1 MSYRKSLLAA
11 SIVAGLC
18 LSGALNAQDSNPTT
32 DNSST
37 STAQQQKDKI
47 KQLAAVTVVG
57 IRGSEELSL
66 DTKRAANSHVEVVS
80 AEDIGKLPAKNVAD
94 TLAQLPGVNISSSS
108 ASEGAFD
115 EADRVSLRGTNPSMT
130 QTLIN
135 GHSVGTGDWFVLSQV
150 QTVGRSVS
158 YSLLPSEIVSQVVVH
173 KTSEARL
180 VEGGSAGTVDILTR
194 KPLDYAKPFTGSVSL
209 GGVYSTLPGKTEPQF
224 SGLVNWKND
233 DNTFGVLLE
242 GFYEKRALQRD
253 GQEVVGGYLPTTLDG
268 RTVYY
273 PNEIGNA
280 LFQQKRTRKGGS
292 IDIEWKPA
300 DNLTLDLNGFYSKL
314 QADNINTN
322 YMLWTSNVL
331 GAGGSIMPGYS
342 LNGNVIS
349 KANLAPGTSTAYG
362 IYDQISRPG
371 AYSKTS
377 YVSLSADWNVSDT
390 LSFKGEAGTTNGTG
404 ESPHQNVLELGENV
418 GGSGS
423 WNMNGLGS
431 PIDWSEGAN
440 NTTPAGMAPSFGWI
454 FGEQDIHVKDKE
466 NWFKVDGEQDFDGTL
481 SSLQFGIRYA
491 DHTRQSLEDIAQG
504 PLAGWTDPA
513 NFPTSYSS
521 YPGDFGSQ
529 LGASVPNNVWMY
541 SPAQLAAFDAKWANR
556 DPVTRFYWNDIYS
569 VKEKDSAAYFQVNFE
584 GDRWGGNIG
593 ARWVHTGET
602 INDATTSPDPAASS
616 SNGPITTSAFGPY
629 YWNTIKRSYSKLL
642 PSANIKFNLT
652 DDLLFRF
659 AASQTLTRPD
669 YSAMAGS
676 VSLDDLTHTGT
687 GGNPLIKPLISTNFD
702 SSLEWYFMPR
712 GLLSASVYEMS
723 LKDYVDFADVKR
735 TYKDIQA
742 STTAGHDVFAT
753 YTVEVPSN
761 VNGNV
766 RGVELNYIQP
776 IGDNFGVSANYTFA
790 SAHADG
796 NQPLEGTS
804 KNTGNVSAFFE
815 NSKFNARVSY
825 TYRSS
830 FYATV
835 SHGSQYYQQGVGN
848 LSMSLGY
855 TINKWAS
862 LSFDAMNL
870 NNPTTKYYY
879 KDPAF
884 GSQPYAFYTNGRQY
898 YLNLHFKF

>member
-18 LSGALNAQDSNPTT
+18 LSGALNAQDSNPTS

-342 LNGNVIS
+342 C
-349 KANLAPGTSTAYG
+349 
-362 IYDQISRPG
+362 
-371 AYSKTS
+371 
-377 YVSLSADWNVSDT
+377 
-390 LSFKGEAGTTNGTG
+390 
-404 ESPHQNVLELGENV
+404 
-418 GGSGS
+418 
-423 WNMNGLGS
+423 
-431 PIDWSEGAN
+431 
-440 NTTPAGMAPSFGWI
+440 
-454 FGEQDIHVKDKE
+454 
-466 NWFKVDGEQDFDGTL
+466 
-481 SSLQFGIRYA
+481 
-491 DHTRQSLEDIAQG
+491 
-504 PLAGWTDPA
+504 
-513 NFPTSYSS
+513 
-521 YPGDFGSQ
+521 
-529 LGASVPNNVWMY
+529 
-541 SPAQLAAFDAKWANR
+541 
-556 DPVTRFYWNDIYS
+556 
-569 VKEKDSAAYFQVNFE
+569 
-584 GDRWGGNIG
+584 
-593 ARWVHTGET
+593 
-602 INDATTSPDPAASS
+602 
-616 SNGPITTSAFGPY
+616 
-629 YWNTIKRSYSKLL
+629 
-642 PSANIKFNLT
+642 
-652 DDLLFRF
+652 
-659 AASQTLTRPD
+659 
-669 YSAMAGS
+669 
-676 VSLDDLTHTGT
+676 
-687 GGNPLIKPLISTNFD
+687 
-702 SSLEWYFMPR
+702 
-712 GLLSASVYEMS
+712 
-723 LKDYVDFADVKR
+723 
-735 TYKDIQA
+735 
-742 STTAGHDVFAT
+742 
-753 YTVEVPSN
+753 
-761 VNGNV
+761 
-766 RGVELNYIQP
+766 
-776 IGDNFGVSANYTFA
+776 
-790 SAHADG
+790 
-796 NQPLEGTS
+796 
-804 KNTGNVSAFFE
+804 
-815 NSKFNARVSY
+815 
-825 TYRSS
+825 
-830 FYATV
+830 
-835 SHGSQYYQQGVGN
+835 
-848 LSMSLGY
+848 
-855 TINKWAS
+855 
-862 LSFDAMNL
+862 
-870 NNPTTKYYY
+870 
-879 KDPAF
+879 
-884 GSQPYAFYTNGRQY
+884 
-898 YLNLHFKF
+898 